1 MTPHVAA
8 QVTVEVSA
16 QVVAAFQR
24 YRTTEAGLAMLKE
37 TTREP
42 KAVVPKKE
50 R

>member
-8 QVTVEVSA
+8 QV
-16 QVVAAFQR
+16 AAALQR

-37 TTREP
+37 NAREP